1 MGSKKLRKTIFAMIL
16 MFIVI
21 TGVIIVTNK
30 DLLQKKF
37 GMQENMQNN
46 SVQNSS
52 TQNEIAGQ
60 TEIAA
65 DRDSKQVGNDL
76 YAFMQ
81 DETFFDPD
89 IHYKSIETYS
99 GRNVFMVMSSVAK
112 DLRIMIV
119 NSAGRLVTGTPFSVT
134 IQGLGE
140 YVDNNEDG
148 IIYIDKLR
156 AGEYSVYMNE
166 AEGFRVPNTV
176 TTIQVKQDIDY
187 RVLEGV
193 EYMMLTEDDVDASK
207 EDTEVKGAE
216 EEADGTENTL
226 FEVLGQDA
234 RKGIDVSKWN
244 QHIDWEAAKAD
255 GVEFAIIR
263 CGYRGSSTGYL
274 IIDPLYEENITG
286 AINAG
291 VPVGVYFF
299 TQAINEIEAVEEASM
314 VINLIAKYDVDY
326 PVFLDSESAGGN
338 GRADDLTTE
347 QRTRNHKAF
356 MQTIA
361 SAGYA
366 TGVYGSTNWLNNRV
380 NMNELS
386 NYNTWLAQYADV
398 PTYEGYYHMWQYTS
412 KGRIDGITT
421 NVDLNLSY
429 MNIDTSIAH
438 SAYSMGYTGIVNGD
452 TGNVPTD

>member
-1 MGSKKLRKTIFAMIL
+1 MDSKKLRNTLFAVVM
-16 MFIVI
+16 MFIII
-21 TGVIIVTNK
+21 TAVIIATNMDVLK
-30 DLLQKKF
+30 KKF
-37 GMQENMQNN
+37 GINDNTQRENIEKVENVENATDKDNKQIGNN
-46 SVQNSS
+46 LS
-52 TQNEIAGQ
+52 
-60 TEIAA
+60 
-65 DRDSKQVGNDL
+65 
-76 YAFMQ
+76 AFMQ

-89 IHYKSIETYS
+89 THYKSIETYS
-99 GRNVFMVMSSVAK
+99 GRNVSMVMSSVAK

-119 NSAGRLVTGTPFSVT
+119 NSRGKLVTGTPFSVT

-140 YVDNNEDG
+140 YVDTDEDG

-166 AEGFRVPNTV
+166 ADGFRVPNTI
-176 TTIQVKQDIDY
+176 TTINVKQDIDY

-216 EEADGTENTL
+216 EEADGTENTV
-226 FEVLGQDA
+226 FETPGKNA

-244 QHIDWEAAKAD
+244 QIIDWEAVKAD

-274 IIDPLYEENITG
+274 IIDPLYEENIVG
-286 AINAG
+286 AIKAG
-291 VPVGVYFF
+291 IPVGVYFF
-299 TQAINEIEAVEEASM
+299 TQAVNEVEAVEEASM

-338 GRADDLTTE
+338 GRADNLTVE

-356 MQTIA
+356 FQTIA

-366 TGVYGSTNWLNNRV
+366 TGIYGSTNWLNGRV
-380 NMNELS
+380 DMNELS

-412 KGRIDGITT
+412 KGEIAGIST

-429 MNIDTSIAH
+429 MNIDTSIDH
-438 SAYSMGYTGIVNGD
+438 SAYSGGYTGVVNGD
-452 TGNVPTD
+452 TGNVPID